1 MSTFVFAPNWVMYP
15 NNPKLAK
22 EVEFPSLGHTH
33 TPTLHNKT
41 QDNVWSNPLLLQKIH
56 SSTLSATEKYD
67 EEELDE
73 KKLELERLKALVPK
87 TKKSLSNKHHHHQQT
102 TKVTSSKTASS
113 NSTKLTTSSSSSSA
127 SSTSTTPV
135 LKAKVSSS
143 LSKTSVFKQP
153 IQYVTEAE
161 KVRFIQFIK
170 LWTRPG
176 VPCHHSGSVA
186 AVGYKRPLYN
196 QEYALF

>member
-1 MSTFVFAPNWVMYP
+1 
-15 NNPKLAK
+15 
-22 EVEFPSLGHTH
+22 
-33 TPTLHNKT
+33 
-41 QDNVWSNPLLLQKIH
+41 
-56 SSTLSATEKYD
+56 LSATEKYD

-87 TKKSLSNKHHHHQQT
+87 TKKSLSTKHHHHQQT
-102 TKVTSSKTASS
+102 TKLTSSKTSSS
-113 NSTKLTTSSSSSSA
+113 NNNTTTKLTTSSSSSSA

-143 LSKTSVFKQP
+143 LSKTASSSVFKQQQP
-153 IQYVTEAE
+153 VQYVTEAE
-161 KVRFIQFIK
+161 KIRFIQFIK

-176 VPCHHSGSVA
+176 VPSHHSNGGSVA